1 MPAAPA
7 NAHELFDEQI
17 PDALAKYPDKAK
29 QVGAIYLF
37 KITGEG
43 GGEWLVDLKSDPPT
57 CKPGADGGPQ
67 CTIEVAA
74 DDFQAMLGNPAQAMQ
89 LFMAGKLKVTGDMML
104 ATKLQSLL
112 AMAGE
117 D

>member
-1 MPAAPA
+1 MPT

-17 PDALAKYPDKAK
+17 PEALAKYPEKAK
-29 QVGAIYLF
+29 AVGAVYLF

-43 GGEWLVDLKSDPPT
+43 GGEWLVDLKADPPT
-57 CKPGADGGPQ
+57 CKPGAEGSPQ
-67 CTIEVAA
+67 CTIEVTAE
-74 DDFQAMLGNPAQAMQ
+74 DFQAMLANPNQAMQ
-89 LFMAGKLKVTGDMML
+89 LFMQGKLKVSGDMML

-117 D
+117 G